1 MLATLVDKILA
12 NHASFLPKPQILLE
26 PEKFTTEIAEH
37 MEKEKRDEAQQKN
50 LFPFSPSAGSVSSV
64 VKILQGLTLA
74 HET

>member
-1 MLATLVDKILA
+1 
-12 NHASFLPKPQILLE
+12 
-26 PEKFTTEIAEH
+26 